1 MTSAIVIGL
10 QEKTISSHSTVNFR
24 CISDQNSD
32 IYWKYAADK
41 NAVYIFDGHGRNEKL
56 FGERFVRTMNN
67 FTSTLT
73 IRNVQK
79 SDEGTYICRE
89 SVHPGDQSHSRLTVT
104 G

>member
-1 MTSAIVIGL
+1 MTAVIVQGL
-10 QEKTISSHSTVNFR
+10 RDKTISIHSTVNFR
-24 CISDQNSD
+24 CTSDQTSEM
-32 IYWKYAADK
+32 YWKYSVDK
-41 NAVYIFDGHGRNEKL
+41 NVYIFDRRGRNEKL

-67 FTSTLT
+67 FTSILT

-89 SVHPGDQSHSRLTVT
+89 SVPPGDQSYSRLTVT